1 LDQSLP
7 NTVNPEAGDR
17 SRKFSRN
24 SLLKRYGFLLSWVPP
39 LLLILSGWAAYL
51 SGDGAWLWLL
61 VIAAFVGIPIAD
73 QIFGRDNANP
83 AEQARESLQEDRY
96 YVRIMYINVVLHWS
110 AIVFMAWII
119 ATLDTSWIYLLG
131 GMLSAGVSNGF
142 SIVTGHEMGH
152 KVMDARQSL
161 AARVLLACS
170 GFGQY
175 TLHHNADHHN
185 RVATPGDHSSARM
198 GESIYRF
205 FPREVI
211 GTFHSSWALEKSRLA
226 RKGKSVWSLANK
238 TLQSALL
245 TVVSYTTLIALFG
258 VIMIPYLAIASLF
271 AWWLLSS
278 ASYVEHYGLLR
289 PKDSHGNYVP
299 CDAGHAWNSNYLVSN
314 LITLQVQRHSDHHLR
329 PSVPYQV
336 LEIDDNMPMLPQG
349 YPSMFLLAAVPPL
362 WFAVIDPILMAWAG
376 NDLDRINIDPKNR
389 QRLYAKYSANKNN

>member
-1 LDQSLP
+1 MDQSLS
-7 NTVNPEAGDR
+7 NTVNPEAGDH
-17 SRKFSRN
+17 SRQFTQY
-24 SLLKRYGFLLSWVPP
+24 SLLKRYGFLLSWVPS
-39 LLLILSGWAAYL
+39 LLLILSGWVTQTT
-51 SGDGAWLWLL
+51 GEGAWLWSL
-61 VIAAFVGIPIAD
+61 VIAAFIGIPIAD
-73 QIFGRDNANP
+73 QVVGRDNTNP
-83 AEQARESLQEDRY
+83 AESAQEALIDDRY
-96 YVRIMYINVVLHWS
+96 YVRIMYISVLLHWS
-110 AIVFMAWII
+110 AFVFMAWVIS
-119 ATLDTSWIYLLG
+119 TLDTSWFYLLG

-142 SIVTGHEMGH
+142 SIVAGHEMGH
-152 KVMDARQSL
+152 KVMDSRQSL

-185 RVATPGDHSSARM
+185 WVATPGDHSSARM

-211 GTFHSSWALEKSRLA
+211 GTLRSTWALEKSRLA

-245 TVVSYTTLIALFG
+245 TLVSYTTLIVLFG
-258 VIMIPYLAIASLF
+258 AIMIPYLAIASLF

-289 PKDSHGNYVP
+289 QKDSDGNYESCKV
-299 CDAGHAWNSNYLVSN
+299 GHAWNSNYLVSN

-336 LEIDDNMPMLPQG
+336 LKIDSSMPMLPQG

-362 WFAVIDPILMAWAG
+362 WFAVIDPLLLKWVG
-376 NDLDRINIDPKNR
+376 HDLDKINIDPKNR
-389 QRLYAKYSANKNN
+389 RRLIEKYSSPAR